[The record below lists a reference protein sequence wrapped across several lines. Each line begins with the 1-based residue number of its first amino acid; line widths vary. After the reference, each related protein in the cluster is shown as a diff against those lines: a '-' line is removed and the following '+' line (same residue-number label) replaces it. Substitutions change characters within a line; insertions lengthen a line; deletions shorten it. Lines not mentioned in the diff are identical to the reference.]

1 MQAIERAFSVL
12 HALRSADGSA
22 GVSSVARTTG
32 LPKSTVSRLLSS
44 LEEVGVVERVDP
56 AGTYAIGPGLVTL
69 AGGASSV
76 VTLREVA
83 RPHLRDLAEDL
94 AESAGLT
101 VPDGPSA
108 LYVDHVAFDS
118 SVRTRDWTGMRFPY
132 HTVAGGLAMLTT
144 WPEASI
150 DKLVERG
157 LEAFSDKTV
166 TTKTALESRL
176 TRGRRD
182 GYVWTLGDFD
192 IEINGVAAPVR
203 NNDGYAVGAVS
214 VYGPSYRFPGG
225 RDPDEIGQAVREVTR
240 LVQDQSQG

>member
-1 MQAIERAFSVL
+1 LQAIERAFSVL
-12 HALRSADGSA
+12 YALRSADGSA

-44 LEEVGVVERVDP
+44 LEEVGVIERVDP
-56 AGTYAIGPGLVTL
+56 GGTYAIGPGLVTL

-83 RPHLRDLAEDL
+83 RPHLRALAEDL
-94 AESAGLT
+94 GESAGLT

-144 WPEASI
+144 WSETSI
-150 DKLVERG
+150 AKLADRG
-157 LEAFSDKTV
+157 LEAYSDKTI
-166 TTKTALESRL
+166 TTKKGLESRL
-176 TRGRRD
+176 TQSRRD
-182 GYVWTLGDFD
+182 GYAWTIGDFE

-203 NNDGYAVGAVS
+203 NNNGYAVGAVS
-214 VYGPSYRFPGG
+214 VYGPSYRFPGK
-225 RDPDEIGQAVREVTR
+225 RDPDKIGQAVRKVSR
-240 LVQDQSQG
+240 RIQDQTQR

>member
-1 MQAIERAFSVL
+1 MQAIERAFAVL

-44 LEEVGVVERVDP
+44 LEDVGVVERIDP
-56 AGTYAIGPGLVTL
+56 VGTYAIGPGLVTL
-69 AGGASSV
+69 AGGASSM

-83 RPHLRDLAEDL
+83 RPHLRDLAEGL
-94 AESAGLT
+94 AESVGLT

-144 WPEASI
+144 WSEISI
-150 DKLVERG
+150 DKLVDRG
-157 LEAFSDKTV
+157 LETYSDKTI
-166 TTKTALESRL
+166 TTKKGLESRL
-176 TRGRRD
+176 ERGSRD
-182 GYVWTLGDFD
+182 GYVWTIGDFD

-203 NNDGYAVGAVS
+203 NNNGYAVGAVS
-214 VYGPSYRFPGG
+214 VYGPSYRFPGE
-225 RDPDEIGQAVREVTR
+225 RDPDSIGRAVRKVSR
-240 LVQDQSQG
+240 LVQDQSQR

>member
-1 MQAIERAFSVL
+1 MQAIERAFAVL

-44 LEEVGVVERVDP
+44 LEDVGVVERIDP
-56 AGTYAIGPGLVTL
+56 VGTYAIGPGLVTL

-83 RPHLRDLAEDL
+83 RPHLRDLAESL
-94 AESAGLT
+94 EESAGLT

-118 SVRTRDWTGMRFPY
+118 SVRTRDWTGIRFPY

-144 WPEASI
+144 WSETSI
-150 DKLVERG
+150 DKLVDRG
-157 LEAFSDKTV
+157 LETYSDETI
-166 TTKTALESRL
+166 TTKKGLESRL
-176 TRGRRD
+176 ERGRRD
-182 GYVWTLGDFD
+182 GYVWTVGDFD

-203 NNDGYAVGAVS
+203 NINGYAVGAVS
-214 VYGPSYRFPGG
+214 VYGPSYRFPGE
-225 RDPDEIGQAVREVTR
+225 RDPDRIGQAVRKISR
-240 LVQDQSQG
+240 LVQDQSQR